1 MTQRRAT
8 QRSGY
13 ELPVLLLAAFRSII
27 DELHAELA
35 RRGHEQARPLH
46 GFALQ
51 AIGAEGATIGELG
64 RRLGVTKQAAAKT
77 ARNLEEVGYATRTP
91 HASDGRAWTLTRT
104 RRGQEMLELS
114 AEIFDRLRRRWAK
127 DLGDRRMRE
136 LEDDLA
142 TLTGTAPAA
151 SIGNLPGWFQ

>member
-1 MTQRRAT
+1 MSRVT

-13 ELPVLLLAAFRSII
+13 ELPLLLLGAFRSII

-35 RRGHEQARPLH
+35 QRGHEQARPLH

-51 AIGAEGATIGELG
+51 AIGPEGTTIGELG

-77 ARNLEEVGYATRTP
+77 ATSLEEAGYATRVP
-91 HASDGRAWTLTRT
+91 HASDGRAWTITRT
-104 RRGQEMLELS
+104 RRGEEVLELS
-114 AEIFDRLRRRWAK
+114 AEIFDRLRQQWSEQ
-127 DLGDRRMRE
+127 LGASRVRE

-142 TLTGTAPAA
+142 TLTRTTTAG
-151 SIGNLPGWFQ
+151 SFVSLPGWMQ